1 MVIALTNESI
11 CLFHF
16 SGFSLIYFFYIYFLP
31 FIYIFYL
38 NLLFEEVPS
47 KSESHEL
54 ISFCMQDSVCEVS
67 ILQHKN
73 FIVWLEFP
81 LYFEETNMQENIR
94 ARDLKKFRIYCS
106 PVAALRLLN
115 PFVFISCI
123 YIWKML
129 HETHEQN
136 FPFQWSPLCD
146 IQRKSDGK
154 IFHVRKID
162 YFAIP
167 INISD

>member
-1 MVIALTNESI
+1 LSFSFQRFFLD
-11 CLFHF
+11 LFFLYTFFTAYLHILF
-16 SGFSLIYFFYIYFLP
+16 KSSLWGSPIQVWISWTYFILYAG
-31 FIYIFYL
+31 
-38 NLLFEEVPS
+38 N
-47 KSESHEL
+47 
-54 ISFCMQDSVCEVS
+54 VCEVS

-115 PFVFISCI
+115 PFVFINCI